1 MKLADYLAEQKLTL
15 EAFGALCGRST
26 ATISRLSRGLHK
38 PDWPTIEAVEK
49 ATGGKVQP
57 NDWAD
62 VPAEALPTDPEKPA
76 EAAA

>member
-1 MKLADYLAEQKLTL
+1 MKLADYLAEQSLTL

-26 ATISRLSRGLHK
+26 ATISRLARGLHK
-38 PDWPTIEAVEK
+38 PDWDTMEAIEK

-62 VPAEALPTDPEKPA
+62 VPTAPDKPA